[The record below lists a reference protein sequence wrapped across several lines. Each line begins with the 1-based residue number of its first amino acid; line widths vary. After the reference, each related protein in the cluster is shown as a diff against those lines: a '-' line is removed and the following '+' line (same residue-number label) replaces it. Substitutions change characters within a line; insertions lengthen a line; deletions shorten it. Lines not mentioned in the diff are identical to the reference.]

1 LSGIVPEHVLGMGS
15 LATFVDST
23 DRPSGIT
30 ARLRA
35 WPPPAAAAVVA
46 FAGFLVLTVV
56 LVALGLLITKSG
68 LLGPIGDWD
77 LSVGRWF
84 ELHRTTALNGWTNI
98 ASVLGGTGTILLV
111 AGLVVGF
118 LLIRRL
124 WYEAGFL
131 VTGLFIEFAVFLTT
145 SSLVDR
151 PRPTTRPLDTLP
163 VTSSYP
169 SGHVA
174 ASIMLYIG
182 WAIIT
187 SAQTR
192 STLARVAIWAFAVL
206 FPICVGLS
214 RIYRGMHH
222 PTDVAASIV
231 LGTGALVF
239 SIYAIRVAAAAAER
253 RRGQHPRRE
262 SAEVRA

>member
-1 LSGIVPEHVLGMGS
+1 MFSAWDRS
-15 LATFVDST
+15 
-23 DRPSGIT
+23 RPSSIRQT
-30 ARLRA
+30 ALPALRRA
-35 WPPPAAAAVVA
+35 CAPGRRRPQLPLSHLPASLSSQLSWSRSACLSPSRV
-46 FAGFLVLTVV
+46 
-56 LVALGLLITKSG
+56 S
-68 LLGPIGDWD
+68 GPIGDWD